1 MADSTTTNYA
11 LVKPEVGASADTW
24 GAKINADLDIVDTNL
39 KRVDDNATRA
49 DNHRVPTGGII
60 IWSGSA
66 AAIPIGWYLCN
77 GTNGTPDLHARFVI
91 GAGPTYAVGAT
102 GGAATVTL
110 ATGNLPAHSHSIS
123 ISTGTESVGHT
134 HSGSTG
140 TTGGLEG
147 SIYGISEGFWSQG
160 ACDGV
165 FTKLAW
171 ANVFSPTNGDQSQGG
186 RAYFDG
192 NNHSHGIQTY
202 GSSNDHTHG
211 YSGTTSSIGSGSA
224 HENLPPYYALCYIMK
239 S

>member
-24 GAKINADLDIVDTNL
+24 GAKINADLDVVDTNL
-39 KRVDDNATRA
+39 KRVDD
-49 DNHRVPTGGII
+49 HKVPTGGII
-60 IWSGSA
+60 LWSGAA
-66 AAIPIGWYLCN
+66 AAIPTGWLLCD
-77 GTNGTPDLHARFVI
+77 GTSGTPNLRDRFVV
-91 GAGPTYAVGAT
+91 GAGSTYAVAAT
-102 GGAATVTL
+102 GGATTVALT
-110 ATGNLPAHSHSIS
+110 APQIPAHTHTFSGNTGGHSADHSH
-123 ISTGTESVGHT
+123 TGY
-134 HSGSTG
+134 TG
-140 TTGGLEG
+140 TTSGLTG
-147 SIYGISEGFWSQG
+147 SIYGISEGFWAQG
-160 ACDGV
+160 TADGV
-165 FTKLAW
+165 FQKLSW
-171 ANVFSPTNGDQSQGG
+171 SNVFSPTNGDQSQGG